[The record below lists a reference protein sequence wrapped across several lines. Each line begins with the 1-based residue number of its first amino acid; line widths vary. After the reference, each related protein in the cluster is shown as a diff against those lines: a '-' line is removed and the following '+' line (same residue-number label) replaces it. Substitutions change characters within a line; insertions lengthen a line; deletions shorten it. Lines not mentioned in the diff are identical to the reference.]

1 MRPGGHKSP
10 LFYYHIF
17 LMIDKV
23 NIENLVKE
31 FISGTDLFFVA
42 VKVSTAGKI
51 TVLADKMGGIT
62 IEDCVAITRFIE
74 SKLNRDEE
82 DYELM
87 VSSPGID
94 MPFVVIEQFF
104 KNVGR
109 KVEVTDNEGKK
120 ITGLLKNVN
129 KGGFEIEAEVKV
141 KGKGREKKEISFN
154 FDQVKSTREVLSF
167 K

>member
-1 MRPGGHKSP
+1 
-10 LFYYHIF
+10 
-17 LMIDKV
+17 MIEKV

-31 FISGTDLFFVA
+31 FVFGTDLFLVA
-42 VKVSTAGKI
+42 VKVSAAGKI
-51 TVLADKMGGIT
+51 TILADKTGGIT
-62 IEDCVAITRFIE
+62 IDECVSINRFIE

-94 MPFVVIEQFF
+94 MPFVVIDQYY
-104 KNVGR
+104 KNIGR
-109 KVEVTDNEGKK
+109 KVEVTDNEGTKV
-120 ITGLLKNVN
+120 TGLLKNVN
-129 KGGFEIEAEVKV
+129 KGGFEIEAELKV

-154 FDQVKSTREVLSF
+154 FEQVKSTREVLSF